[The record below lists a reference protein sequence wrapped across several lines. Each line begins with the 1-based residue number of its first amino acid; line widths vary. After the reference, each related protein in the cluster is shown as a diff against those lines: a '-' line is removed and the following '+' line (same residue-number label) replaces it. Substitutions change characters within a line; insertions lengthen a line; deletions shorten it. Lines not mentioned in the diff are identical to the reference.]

1 MFIMTISGAVVL
13 EIVTSCDL
21 QNRIVSEYLQ
31 PEKEREREDVDK
43 EIPFLHIYLYFV

>member
-1 MFIMTISGAVVL
+1 MTISGAVVL

-31 PEKEREREDVDK
+31 PERERERM
-43 EIPFLHIYLYFV
+43 